1 MTVANTLAA
10 DTSSVAFIQLQGA
23 WTAVAATAIFC
34 VLIQTLF
41 AHDVDVGTIWCALS
55 RCDTLAAPPNSA
67 LVIQRRAF
75 AAVCLFLD
83 IFVLLVHWCL
93 PVHPKFVVVRRRRLC
108 IRLHLISGT
117 LQCAAGPAFY
127 ALRFGRSPDAARWVC
142 VLTAA
147 VGLCL
152 HLPTALYLLRSAF
165 GAVRLTMPLFLFASS
180 AYGYTLGRL
189 LIAGVSGPAA
199 WLEHA
204 FLAYWLCLH
213 VYALNRLCFS
223 LLTRFNLLAH
233 ARYDL
238 SVLLGTAA
246 ALPAAIGWASL
257 PLALAAVLV
266 FNTAFVCAMDPASQ
280 ASSDIFSA
288 GGFANRALVKP
299 HLAAPEGLVV
309 APLSAGSRTFRGL
322 PAEVRARLVFRQ
334 LDSDASGT
342 ISRAE
347 LGNHLVAWGLPR
359 SEAATCLAEAE
370 WRWANAHNRASTP
383 DGRWQARCMAA
394 AARPGLAP
402 GVAGEISRA
411 GGASDGYLDFA
422 EFYEELAPVWQF
434 AAAIVD
440 VNSGAEERVARRVAS
455 ASRRL
460 WGRSASQNTAAPT
473 ACVQSDGV

>member
-1 MTVANTLAA
+1 MASHTVANTLAA

-41 AHDVDVGTIWCALS
+41 AHDVDVGTIWCPLS

-189 LIAGVSGPAA
+189 LITGVSGPAA

-309 APLSAGSRTFRGL
+309 APLSAGSRCAAKSPGCGAV
-322 PAEVRARLVFRQ
+322 P
-334 LDSDASGT
+334 
-342 ISRAE
+342 
-347 LGNHLVAWGLPR
+347 LVADLSPPHSSCGALWHRLPPDR
-359 SEAATCLAEAE
+359 GAAQPLCV
-370 WRWANAHNRASTP
+370 
-383 DGRWQARCMAA
+383 
-394 AARPGLAP
+394 RPWPPPRKDSGPEPYGEVVLP
-402 GVAGEISRA
+402 TIQPITSGGVS
-411 GGASDGYLDFA
+411 
-422 EFYEELAPVWQF
+422 
-434 AAAIVD
+434 
-440 VNSGAEERVARRVAS
+440 
-455 ASRRL
+455 
-460 WGRSASQNTAAPT
+460 
-473 ACVQSDGV
+473 